1 MVFPITDLAGNVVG
15 LAGYN
20 PHNYLQAKETGD
32 KSLNYY
38 GYSNKDLFV
47 KGNYLYCL
55 DGVYKK
61 ALAQGYLIITDG
73 LFDCLSLS
81 SYGYL
86 AAALLGSNVNEQVL
100 AQLTFIDRIILAH
113 DNDEAGLRLAR
124 FLTKKLNNVVCV
136 KQKYTK
142 DVDDLLKTSY
152 KDNYLAMLDNIIQ
165 KKELA
170 MNLF

>member
-1 MVFPITDLAGNVVG
+1 M
-15 LAGYN
+15 
-20 PHNYLQAKETGD
+20 
-32 KSLNYY
+32 
-38 GYSNKDLFV
+38 
-47 KGNYLYCL
+47 
-55 DGVYKK
+55 
-61 ALAQGYLIITDG
+61 
-73 LFDCLSLS
+73 SLS

-86 AAALLGSNVNEQVL
+86 AAALLGSNVSEQVL
-100 AQLTFIDRIILAH
+100 AQLTFVDRIILAY

-152 KDNYLAMLDNIIQ
+152 KDNYLEMLNNVIQ
-165 KKELA
+165 KKSNT